1 MKLLNVPPVKPG
13 QKFKYSIGRTVYDLI
28 SVRWDWTW
36 KEWRAEVKIEDEHCT
51 FDILIAPDASL
62 EILND

>member
-13 QKFKYSIGRTVYDLI
+13 QKFKFSIGRTVYVLVSI
-28 SVRWDWTW
+28 RWDWIW
-36 KEWRAEVKIEDEHCT
+36 EEWRAEVKIADRFRS
-51 FDILIAPDASL
+51 FDILIDPYASL